1 MVQFRI
7 REEIIIDHNEILKF
21 IKSCSFVTEVFID
34 ENKCIRPEIKYNTS
48 DVDLREI
55 STKSIF
61 PRTYISIYLIWD
73 WILQMK

>member
-7 REEIIIDHNEILKF
+7 REEIIIDHNEILKY

-48 DVDLREI
+48 DVDLRKLEFH
-55 STKSIF
+55 SNFLGASEKYRLCRYF
-61 PRTYISIYLIWD
+61 RGL
-73 WILQMK
+73 